1 MQKRTAENYCKIIYL
16 FDNGKGSSSKDISK
30 YLGISKISVSLT
42 LRKLKNE
49 GYISMKKYGKIKLT
63 PKGKSLARKI
73 VKRYLVIKE
82 FLDLIGANK
91 KTLEKEACAVEHSLS
106 DNTILKISKFL
117 KSLKNQKSN

>member
-16 FDNGKGSSSKDISK
+16 FDKGKGSSSKDISK

-106 DNTILKISKFL
+106 DNTILKISEFL